1 MRNRGVSADEGQ
13 DVFPWRKTREAASYI
28 NETGH
33 LSGTAARYI
42 GSCLRVP
49 FPWRASESATSQR
62 FIDVT
67 LECFELA
74 RSRLTLVLR
83 RSFELQIASLRIARL
98 VERPLENANA
108 LARNARISN
117 VLRQQNGALR
127 REFRRHGHFQ
137 SAPLAEF
144 RISSKTQNAIHW
156 NQSALKAVKMGMS
169 PRTL

>member
-13 DVFPWRKTREAASYI
+13 DVFAWRKTREAASYI
-28 NETGH
+28 NETGR
-33 LSGTAARYI
+33 LSGTAAREI

-74 RSRLTLVLR
+74 RSRFTLVPR
-83 RSFELQIASLRIARL
+83 RSFKLQIASHRIARL
-98 VERPLENANA
+98 VERPCE
-108 LARNARISN
+108 LATRKTRCRRF
-117 VLRQQNGALR
+117 LRQQNGAIR